1 MLSDQTESWSTNFD
15 YNKYE
20 WTSNILHKLTREIWK
35 VIFKIKKSSN
45 LFDSFNA
52 HILEIERF

>member
-1 MLSDQTESWSTNFD
+1 MLSDQIENWLTNFD
-15 YNKYE
+15 YDKYE
-20 WTSNILHKLTREIWK
+20 WTSNISHKLIHEIWK

-52 HILEIERF
+52 YILEIKRF